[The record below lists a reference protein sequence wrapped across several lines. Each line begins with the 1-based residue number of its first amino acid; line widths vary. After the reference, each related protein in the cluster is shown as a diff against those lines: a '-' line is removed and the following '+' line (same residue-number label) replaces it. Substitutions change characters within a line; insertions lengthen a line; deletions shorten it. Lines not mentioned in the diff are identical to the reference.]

1 MKQQPLLTLP
11 TPPAPAATDHA
22 ERDMFG
28 NPITS
33 TGEPAPTYRPRKPV
47 QQTLDLNPGTFTL
60 T

>member
-1 MKQQPLLTLP
+1 
-11 TPPAPAATDHA
+11 
-22 ERDMFG
+22 MFG
-28 NPITS
+28 NPIAS

>member
-1 MKQQPLLTLP
+1 MKQPDLLASP
-11 TPPAPAATDHA
+11 TPARPDDHA

-28 NPITS
+28 NPIAT
-33 TGEPAPTYRPRKPV
+33 TGGPAPTYRPRKPV